1 MIKNGLAL
9 FTILLN
15 VFLHFDLILACT
27 CAPPG
32 TPTEELQKSDGVF
45 IGTVIDLTPKNR
57 DQSGVFLFHKVKFEV
72 KSSWK
77 GVDLEEVTV
86 TTAAQSGMCGFP
98 FEQDSTYLVYAFVQG
113 DSLLTNICTRTRSLS
128 EAKED
133 LDEIGKPLVTAVEEG
148 VPGTTI
154 PQTSYL
160 RQNYPN
166 PFNPAT
172 RISYF
177 TPTSSYVELKV
188 YDLLGKEIQTLV
200 DEIQAAGTYFA
211 LFDGSKLS
219 SGVYFYKLRIGNPS
233 PGTVTEVKKMLLM
246 R

>member
-1 MIKNGLAL
+1 MIKSGLAL

-32 TPTEELQKSDGVF
+32 TPTEELQKSDAVF
-45 IGTVIDLTPKNR
+45 IGTVIDLTPVNR
-57 DQSGVFLFHKVKFEV
+57 DQSGMFLFHKVKLEV
-72 KSSWK
+72 KSYWK
-77 GVDLEEVTV
+77 GVNLGEVTV
-86 TTAAQSGMCGFP
+86 TTAAQSGMCGFA
-98 FEQDSTYLVYAFVQG
+98 FEQGSTYLVYAFVQG
-113 DSLLTNICTRTRSLS
+113 DSLLTNICTRTKRLS
-128 EAKED
+128 EAEED
-133 LDEIGKPLVTAVEEG
+133 VEELGKPLVTAVEEG
-148 VPGTTI
+148 LPGTII
-154 PQTSYL
+154 PQTAYL

-200 DEIQAAGTYFA
+200 NEIQAAGTHFVI
-211 LFDGSKLS
+211 FHGSKLS

>member
-1 MIKNGLAL
+1 MIKNGLVL

-32 TPTEELQKSDGVF
+32 TPTEELQKSDAVF
-45 IGTVIDLTPKNR
+45 IGSVIALTPVNR
-57 DQSGVFLFHKVKFEV
+57 DQSGMFLFHKIKFEV

-77 GVDLEEVTV
+77 GVDLGEVTV
-86 TTAAQSGMCGFP
+86 ITAIQSGMCGFP
-98 FEQDSTYLVYAFVQG
+98 FEQGSTYLVYAFAQG

-128 EAKED
+128 QAKED
-133 LDEIGKPLVTAVEEG
+133 LDELGKPLVTAVEEG

-188 YDLLGKEIQTLV
+188 YDLLGNEIQTLV

-246 R
+246 K

>member
-1 MIKNGLAL
+1 MIKKGLAL

-32 TPTEELQKSDGVF
+32 TPTEELQKSDAVF
-45 IGTVIDLTPKNR
+45 IGSVIDLTPVNR
-57 DQSGVFLFHKVKFEV
+57 DQSGIFLFHKIKFEV

-77 GVDLEEVTV
+77 GVDLGEVIV
-86 TTAAQSGMCGFP
+86 TTAAQSGMCGFA
-98 FEQDSTYLVYAFVQG
+98 FEQDSTYLVYAFAQG

-188 YDLLGKEIQTLV
+188 YDLLGNEIQTLV
-200 DEIQAAGTYFA
+200 DEIQAAGTYSVN
-211 LFDGSKLS
+211 FDGNKLS

-246 R
+246 K

>member
-1 MIKNGLAL
+1 MIKKGLAL

-32 TPTEELQKSDGVF
+32 TPTEELQKSDAVF
-45 IGTVIDLTPKNR
+45 IGSVIDLTPVNR
-57 DQSGVFLFHKVKFEV
+57 DQSGIFLFHKIKFEV

-77 GVDLEEVTV
+77 GVDLGEVIV
-86 TTAAQSGMCGFP
+86 TTAAQSGMCGFA
-98 FEQDSTYLVYAFVQG
+98 FEQDSTYLVYAFAQG

-128 EAKED
+128 QAKED

-188 YDLLGKEIQTLV
+188 YDLLGNEIQTLV

-246 R
+246 K